1 MAPQHL
7 SARTEIR
14 ATKLT
19 LVSIFV
25 ALLGTFAAR
34 LIPSARTLTPAP
46 YDLLMLG
53 LASFRIG
60 RMLAYEGVAEPLREP
75 FTQTQADESGA
86 GQTVVAAGQG
96 VRFALGQLLSC
107 PICNGTWVAA
117 GLVYGLHLMP
127 RPTRLLL
134 TIMSTVGVAQ
144 LCHSLTEWL
153 DWNARAARHR
163 CS

>member
-1 MAPQHL
+1 LVLHHVSP
-7 SARTEIR
+7 STETR

-19 LVSIFV
+19 LVSIFA

-34 LIPSARTLTPAP
+34 LIPSDRNLTPRP

-75 FTQTQADESGA
+75 FTHTQVDDSGT
-86 GQTVVAAGQG
+86 GQTVVATGEG

-107 PICNGTWVAA
+107 PICVGTWVAA
-117 GLVYGLHLMP
+117 GLIYGLHLAP
-127 RPTRLLL
+127 RPTRLLM
-134 TIMSTVGVAQ
+134 TIMSTIGLAQ

>member
-1 MAPQHL
+1 MPTYRL
-7 SARTEIR
+7 SAQSETA

-19 LVSIFV
+19 LMSIFV
-25 ALLGTFAAR
+25 ALLGTFATR
-34 LIPSARTLTPAP
+34 LIPSNREVTPRP
-46 YDLLMLG
+46 YELLMLG

-75 FTQTQADESGA
+75 FTQTELDDSGA

-107 PICNGTWVAA
+107 PICIGTWVAA
-117 GLVYGLHLMP
+117 ALVYGLQLVP
-127 RPTRLLL
+127 RPTRILLA
-134 TIMSTVGVAQ
+134 IMSTIGVAQ
-144 LCHSLTEWL
+144 LFHSVTEWL